1 MRFRLRPT
9 QWSLASAIVAVLTAN
24 LVGCTK
30 CGTSAPPGRGL
41 APLTMLLPRTAQAV
55 FLIPRLRSLEPAI
68 QKLEL
73 LKLTTLAAQLQG
85 FESGRDL
92 FSAVVAQVAIDFR
105 LPSALAKAGIDPE
118 GAFAL
123 VIPAGGDAYAVIP
136 VQDLAR
142 FHDALAA
149 VARNRI
155 GTAVETVSDI
165 AGQKVTSF
173 APNGSPNPDL
183 GFIVRAGFAF
193 VAAAAMV
200 GQLPGHAAID
210 AEQSLALEPTLA
222 AVLKRSGATS
232 LAYAWLSPRFA
243 WSSSLAPSG
252 VTLVV
257 DITGQRLRVRAHAPW
272 ATGSTLSA
280 LEVQPP
286 PSQSLLQYLPDDSF
300 LVARFAGPPDRLGP
314 MLQRLVGKAMDRAF
328 DDVLANLAPGIIA
341 SLSLSPS
348 AVLSS
353 MPVLDVRQTN
363 PFHFFHFVALASIR
377 DREKARQL
385 LSQSPALGSRMGVRI
400 EERQEQGER
409 IFASTYAQGE
419 GAHLA
424 LVGQTAAIGSPLE
437 TLLGTVHR
445 LKSPSG
451 AAQGPLRDPKLRAE
465 LDGPAAMVIDLPCLA
480 SSIKNLPTSSWG
492 VGGFAIRAAALRW
505 LTALEDLRGL
515 SVHVSGSEQILEL
528 EVSLHFAG
536 T

>member
-1 MRFRLRPT
+1 
-9 QWSLASAIVAVLTAN
+9 
-24 LVGCTK
+24 
-30 CGTSAPPGRGL
+30 
-41 APLTMLLPRTAQAV
+41 MLLPRTAQAV
-55 FLIPRLRSLEPAI
+55 FLIPRLQSLEPAI
-68 QKLEL
+68 EKLEL

-92 FSAVVAQVAIDFR
+92 FSAVVAQLGIDFR
-105 LPSALAKAGIDPE
+105 SPSALAKAGIDPE

-123 VIPAGGDAYAVIP
+123 VIPSGGEAYAVIP
-136 VQDLAR
+136 IQDPAR

-149 VARNRI
+149 LARNRI
-155 GTAVETVSDI
+155 GAAVETVSDI

-173 APNGSPNPDL
+173 AATGSPNPDL
-183 GFIVRAGFAF
+183 GFIARAGFAF

-210 AEQSLALEPTLA
+210 AEQSLAVEPTLTSA
-222 AVLKRSGATS
+222 LKRSGATS

-243 WSSSLAPSG
+243 RSSSLAPSG
-252 VTLVV
+252 ATLVL
-257 DITGQRLRVRAHAPW
+257 DITAQRLRVRGYAPS
-272 ATGSTLSA
+272 ATGSILSA

-314 MLQRLVGKAMDRAF
+314 ILQRLLGKAMDRAF
-328 DDVLANLAPGIIA
+328 DDVLANLAPGAIA
-341 SLSLSPS
+341 SLSLAPS
-348 AVLSS
+348 AALSS
-353 MPVLDVRQTN
+353 MPALDVRQTN
-363 PFHFFHFVALASIR
+363 PFHFFHFVALAPVR

-409 IFASTYAQGE
+409 IYAATYAKGE

-424 LVGQTAAIGSPLE
+424 LVGQTAAIGSPLK
-437 TLLGTVHR
+437 TLLATVER
-445 LKSPSG
+445 LKSPPG
-451 AAQGPLRDPKLRAE
+451 AAQGPLSDPKLRGE
-465 LDGPAAMVIDLPCLA
+465 LDGAAVMVIDLPRLA
-480 SSIKNLPTSSWG
+480 SSIRSLPTSSWG

-515 SVHVSGSEQILEL
+515 SVHFSGSEQTLEL
-528 EVSLHFAG
+528 EVSLQFAG